1 MGHAG
6 NKRMRFFI
14 TLLFIFFSFLQDG
27 WSDDYRQWYLP
38 EGATIRLG
46 KGRVGDIAFSP
57 DGTRFLVTGTTGIW
71 IYDVHTYKEF
81 ALPNEDRE
89 IDSPSSFS
97 KLVCSPDRQTIAT
110 VNPPQ
115 SNENRYEI
123 RLQDMNT
130 QESKAILKGH
140 RRKITSLIFSPD
152 GKTLISGSYDQTIRL
167 WNTETGNPKDIL
179 KCATNGVLE
188 LAISPDG
195 EVLASS
201 GRSEL
206 IQLWNLKTASHI
218 GTLTGHSGSITA
230 LAISP
235 DGETLASGSQDKTIL
250 LWNLKTGKHKKP
262 LTGHTKNIFSLAFS
276 PDSKTLVSMSSD
288 GSTRLWYTKNGKLRK
303 TITRNIIHSYC
314 LIFSPLGETPVKG
327 STTGII
333 QLCNGKTKQPKATI
347 VGHAVGNIM
356 YSAYR
361 AAVEPP
367 SYNYIL
373 TSDSNMS
380 ILSIS
385 PKDIHYTGNNVNL
398 TSAVF
403 SPDGEIIASSE
414 DGNIFLSHTHSG
426 VVRTMLTGH
435 LNDLACFAFSP
446 DGKTLASGCRGR
458 SSHGNRYPITVRLW
472 NVLTGESITTFTGNT
487 DGITCLAF
495 SPDGV
500 TLASGS
506 DDNTICL
513 WDSHMRKQTGTLI
526 GHNGPISCIAFSPD
540 GKTLATACAPLTSRY
555 IDNPDKTIRLWDV
568 TTGEHKATLSG
579 HTGDILSVTF
589 SPYGQIIASTSRDK
603 TIRIWNT
610 HTSEHLLTLSGHVED
625 VSSIVFSPDGQ
636 RLTSS
641 SADGTILLWNLSDKQ
656 GK

>member
-1 MGHAG
+1 MEHAG

-14 TLLFIFFSFLQDG
+14 TILFLISSFWQDG

-38 EGATIRLG
+38 EGAAIRLG
-46 KGRVGDIAFSP
+46 EGRVGDIAFSP

-89 IDSPSSFS
+89 IDSPSSFI
-97 KLVCSPDRQTIAT
+97 KLVCSPDRKTIAA
-110 VNPPQ
+110 VNPSQ
-115 SNENRYEI
+115 SNENKYEI
-123 RLQDMNT
+123 QLQDMNT

-140 RRKITSLIFSPD
+140 KRKITSLVFSLD
-152 GKTLISGSYDQTIRL
+152 GKTLISGSSDQTIRL
-167 WNTETGNPKDIL
+167 WNTETGNPKGIL
-179 KCATNGVLE
+179 KCDTNGVLE

-201 GRSEL
+201 GRTAL
-206 IQLWNLKTASHI
+206 IQLWNLETASHI

-288 GSTRLWYTKNGKLRK
+288 GSTRLWYTKNGKLRR
-303 TITRNIIHSYC
+303 TITRNIIHSYY
-314 LIFSPLGETPVKG
+314 LTFSPLGETPVKG

-333 QLCNGKTKQPKATI
+333 QLCDGKTKQPYATI
-347 VGHAVGNIM
+347 AGPAVGNIM
-356 YSAYR
+356 YAAHR
-361 AAVEPP
+361 AAVEHPP
-367 SYNYIL
+367 FQYML
-373 TSDSNMS
+373 TSDSKMS
-380 ILSIS
+380 IMSIS
-385 PKDIHYTGNNVNL
+385 PKDTHYMGNNIYL

-403 SPDGEIIASSE
+403 SPDGKIIASAE
-414 DGNIFLSHTHSG
+414 EGNMFLSHAHSG

-435 LNDLACFAFSP
+435 LNDVACFTFSP

-458 SSHGNRYPITVRLW
+458 SSHGNRYPMTVRLW
-472 NVLTGESITTFTGNT
+472 NVLTGEPITTFTGHT

-495 SPDGV
+495 SPDGAA
-500 TLASGS
+500 LASGS
-506 DDNTICL
+506 DDNTIRL
-513 WDSHMRKQTGTLI
+513 WDSHMREPTGTLI
-526 GHNGPISCIAFSPD
+526 GHKGPISCIAFSPD
-540 GKTLATACAPLTSRY
+540 GQTLATACAPLTSKY

-568 TTGEHKATLSG
+568 RTGKHKATLSG

-589 SPYGQIIASTSRDK
+589 SPDGQIIASASRDK
-603 TIRIWNT
+603 TIRLWNT
-610 HTSEHLLTLSGHVED
+610 HISEHLLTLSGHVAD

-641 SADGTILLWNLSDKQ
+641 SADGTILLWDLSKE
-656 GK
+656 